1 MRRLLRSPALHF
13 ALIGSLLYAGAGG
26 FDDAS
31 SARDLSTHRVI
42 EIDAA
47 RLEGLRADWRART
60 GRLPDPATLDALVE
74 MAVDEEVLFREARAM
89 NLHLLDPLVRRRLV
103 QNMRFVNEEDSRD
116 DEALFEEALE
126 LGMDLSD
133 IVVRRRLVQI
143 MQLRAQS
150 LARLNEPT
158 QEEMQEYL
166 DRHSERY
173 RHPARVRLDHVYLSR
188 DRRGDDLESDAQQLL
203 ERLRAH
209 GTAPDEARE
218 AGDPFLH
225 PSRLPLRSEREF
237 TKTFGPEFA
246 AAVIDLS
253 PDEPIWLGPFQSA
266 YGAHLVWVHER
277 TEARD
282 PALEEVERQVRE
294 ALFEER
300 GRHELERVVE
310 GFRRNYSVNRWAGD
324 DSNGSER

>member
-1 MRRLLRSPALHF
+1 MRRLFRSPALHF
-13 ALIGSLLYAGAGG
+13 AAIGSLLYVGVGL

-31 SARDLSTHRVI
+31 GARDLTSNRVI

-47 RLEGLRADWRART
+47 RLEGLRADWLART
-60 GRLPDPATLDALVE
+60 GRSPDPTTLDALVD

-103 QNMRFVNEEDSRD
+103 QNMRFVNEGDTRD

-150 LARLNEPT
+150 LARLNEPSR
-158 QEEMQEYL
+158 EELQAYL
-166 DRHSERY
+166 DRNSQRY

-188 DRRGDDLESDAQQLL
+188 DRRGDDLEHDAQQQLR
-203 ERLRAH
+203 RLRAD
-209 GTAPDEARE
+209 GTAPEGARA

-225 PSRLPLRSEREF
+225 PSQLPLRSQREF

-246 AAVIDLS
+246 AAVIELS
-253 PDEPIWLGPFQSA
+253 PDESTWLGPFTSA
-266 YGAHLVWVHER
+266 YGMHLVWVHER

-300 GRHELERVVE
+300 GREELRRAVE
-310 GFRRNYSVNRWAGD
+310 EFRRSYSVKRLPEGD
-324 DSNGSER
+324 SEEGEG